1 MYGGVCVGKEK
12 AAMMASKTV
21 VALVVWSMFCG
32 AVVQAQDFDFFYF
45 VQQVGR
51 LRVVGVFC
59 SGRVARIER
68 CVGVSFV
75 CRHADAVFS

>member
-1 MYGGVCVGKEK
+1 
-12 AAMMASKTV
+12 MMASKTV

-51 LRVVGVFC
+51 LCVGVFC
-59 SGRVARIER
+59 FGRVARIER

-75 CRHADAVFS
+75 CCYADAVWS